1 MCKKRLPMTREKIG
15 IDRQRRKTER
25 RRARTH
31 RTGSTEDRNNDGLL
45 LLGLLLRRLLLKNLR
60 RLSSED
66 IRRLSVVWRYTGRG
80 AGAGEHVIGTRELRT
95 LVVHRRRRWR
105 GRGNRRRT
113 SRLASTSTAATS
125 GADLAEVVGGELDL
139 ALRCHHVLSTSC
151 DHKHRR
157 LASNWR
163 FYVCVCLGTQCL

>member
-1 MCKKRLPMTREKIG
+1 MTREKIG

-45 LLGLLLRRLLLKNLR
+45 LLGLLLRRLLKNLR

-66 IRRLSVVWRYTGRG
+66 IRRLSIVWWYTGRG
-80 AGAGEHVIGTRELRT
+80 AGAGEHVIGTRELRA
-95 LVVHRRRRWR
+95 LVIHRGRRRRGRWDR
-105 GRGNRRRT
+105 GRSG
-113 SRLASTSTAATS
+113 RLATTSTTATT
-125 GADLAEVVGGELDL
+125 GADLAEVVGGKLDL
-139 ALRCHHVLSTSC
+139 ALRCHYVLSTSC

-163 FYVCVCLGTQCL
+163 FYVCVRLSAQCL